1 MKLIT
6 NRYNQV
12 TPTGI
17 TSNGLSISTPIY
29 INLTTEQGK
38 QLLNAF
44 RTVVANQRREL
55 GYEDKP
61 KSVGQLSVETK
72 TTPPLTQAEKDIG
85 MTEES
90 LRYALFARQGTPE
103 RLVLKLCSI
112 TGVFFTTRQEIE
124 EVFGLWLDTF
134 FDTNDKS
141 TAKTTSKTSKAK
153 AKRSPK
159 SSTTPE
165 LVPNSK
171 S

>member
-1 MKLIT
+1 MELIT

-17 TSNGLSISTPIY
+17 TPTGLSISTPIY

-38 QLLNAF
+38 QLLNAL
-44 RTVVANQRREL
+44 RNVVAKQRIEM
-55 GYEDKP
+55 GYDNSP

-72 TTPPLTQAEKDIG
+72 TTPPLTPAEEELG

-112 TGVFFTTRQEIE
+112 TGVYFTTRQEIE
-124 EVFGLWLDTF
+124 EVFGLWLDNF
-134 FDTNDKS
+134 FNTNDKS
-141 TAKTTSKTSKAK
+141 TAQATSKTSKTK
-153 AKRSPK
+153 AKRAPK
-159 SSTTPE
+159 SSSTTE
-165 LVPNSK
+165 LVSNSK